1 MHTAGEES
9 AYEEGRYDGKLECNK
24 EIERL
29 KKAFIEI
36 RNLAI
41 ATPDDN
47 NIDRLNEAIN
57 DMMAIAKQ
65 VLKEKK

>member
-29 KKAFIEI
+29 KKDVKKYGRHTSSCKHFFSDIPCTCGLEQA
-36 RNLAI
+36 
-41 ATPDDN
+41 
-47 NIDRLNEAIN
+47 
-57 DMMAIAKQ
+57 
-65 VLKEKK
+65 LKDAE